1 MGDQR
6 ALARPART
14 RRPDRVARPFHRVA
28 RPLHP
33 VAWWIWA
40 LGLAVAASRTTNPL
54 TLLLIIAVACV
65 VVAARRTDAPWARAF
80 RGYLVLGAI
89 IIAIR
94 VVAYVVLG
102 NRFGSTV
109 VVRLPEIDLPDW
121 AAGIRLG
128 GPVTLE
134 GVLSAAADGLR
145 LATMI
150 IGLGAANTLA
160 NPKRLLRCVPAALY
174 EVGTAVVVTLS
185 MAPQLAESV
194 QRVRRA
200 RQLRAGTERGHRAV
214 RAVAVPVLAD
224 ALDRSLA
231 LAAAMDSRGYGR
243 TGDTSPT
250 RRRVTGGVLI
260 LGLIGVCIGVDG
272 VLDGTTAAAQGVPVL
287 VAGAALAVAGIA
299 TARRRIRPTV
309 YRPDPWGWPEW
320 VVSASGVA
328 VGAAL
333 IASTR
338 LDADRVVMV
347 FDPLVWPTLPVW
359 STVGV
364 LIGLLPAVAAPPP
377 PDRTTTPRAVATSG
391 GRPDPSGLRSGATAV
406 ASTRPDADTPEL
418 VR

>member
-1 MGDQR
+1 MRDRR
-6 ALARPART
+6 AAGRPARAP
-14 RRPDRVARPFHRVA
+14 RLHRAA

-54 TLLLIIAVACV
+54 SLCLIIAVACV

-80 RGYLVLGAI
+80 RGYLILGVVI
-89 IIAIR
+89 VMIR

-102 NRFGSTV
+102 NRFGTTV
-109 VVRLPEIDLPDW
+109 VVRLPEVGLPDW

-134 GVLSAAADGLR
+134 GVLSAATDGLR

-150 IGLGAANTLA
+150 ISLGAANTLA

-174 EVGTAVVVTLS
+174 EVGTAVVVSLS

-200 RQLRAGTERGHRAV
+200 RQLRAGNERGHRAV
-214 RAVAVPVLAD
+214 RAIAVPVLAD

-243 TGDTSPT
+243 IGDTSPA
-250 RRRVTGGVLI
+250 RRRLTGALLI
-260 LGLIGVCIGVDG
+260 IGLIGVCIGVYG
-272 VLDGTTAAAQGVPVL
+272 VLDGTTAAAQGLPVL
-287 VAGAALAVAGIA
+287 AVSAALAVAGIA

-320 VVSASGVA
+320 MVSASGIA

-333 IASTR
+333 VASSR
-338 LDADRVVMV
+338 VDPDRVVPT
-347 FDPLVWPTLPVW
+347 FDPLVWPALPMW
-359 STVGV
+359 STIGI
-364 LIGLLPAVAAPPP
+364 LIGLLPAVVAPPG
-377 PDRTTTPRAVATSG
+377 PDRRRDALANGTVAPRTDSSALRHDRPGATSG
-391 GRPDPSGLRSGATAV
+391 L
-406 ASTRPDADTPEL
+406 PDAAATEL
-418 VR
+418 VP